1 MTHRPRR
8 PCWFVMAIAL
18 CSLGLASN
26 AFAQPPAAADARQLQ
41 LDGHWRNEPYHWD
54 LADGTVLVQSVT
66 GEDARATV
74 TPRIGQEHYV
84 LEMLWGRFPV
94 KVSAECWRRPE
105 AQFED
110 CAEIGPRED
119 TRAQKQEKA
128 EDERKDLERKRRLA
142 ARTAWMSSTMSSERV
157 VSIISEAM
165 RDQQTWMRTPAARLI
180 ADNFACDTGNAGLPK
195 ITATAQEKYAQARR
209 IGAYDAQAEPV
220 LIEAAQLGNW
230 RAVTTLFNVAMYGED
245 WESAQPLVAWLLQR
259 GAPAGYNKLAE
270 LHGTIASYEDGHASP
285 ADRDLVTTLRWRAAQ
300 AGDPGAQRD
309 MSDYFK
315 ERDPRLSE
323 RLMQCALERF
333 PDLK

>member
-1 MTHRPRR
+1 MTHRPGR
-8 PCWFVMAIAL
+8 PRLSVMMLAL
-18 CSLGLASN
+18 CSFGLASS
-26 AFAQPPAAADARQLQ
+26 AFAQPPPAADARQVQ
-41 LDGHWRNEPYHWD
+41 LDAHWKGEPYHWD

-66 GEDARATV
+66 DDDARATV
-74 TPRIGQEHYV
+74 TPRAGQEHYV

-94 KVSAECWRRPE
+94 KVSAECWRRPA
-105 AQFED
+105 AQFES

-119 TRAQKQEKA
+119 TQAQKDERA
-128 EDERKDLERKRRLA
+128 EDERKELERKRRLA
-142 ARTAWMSSTMSSERV
+142 ARTAWMRPEMTQQSI
-157 VSIISEAM
+157 VSIISKTM
-165 RDQQTWMRTPAARLI
+165 RDQQAWMRTPAARLI
-180 ADNFACDTGNAGLPK
+180 ADNFACDTSNAGLPK
-195 ITATAQEKYAQARR
+195 ITAEAQEKYAQARR
-209 IGAYDAQAEPV
+209 IGAYDAQGEPV

-259 GAPAGYNKLAE
+259 DAPAGYNKLAE
-270 LHGTIASYEDGHASP
+270 LHGTIASYEDGHASS
-285 ADRDLVTTLRWRAAQ
+285 ADQDLVTALRWRAAQ

-315 ERDPRLSE
+315 ERDPQLSE